1 MQDDEKQKLTISAA
15 ILIIKILIASIYGQ
29 TEVRLNCLDTAIKEL
44 ETFTSRKSFKR
55 KLGGQPPH
63 SSQLSGTTIGNRNV
77 GWETRWPQ
85 QGSEQDRQGDDGY
98 VSVAETESGEF

>member
-63 SSQLSGTTIGNRNV
+63 SSQLSGTTISNRNV
-77 GWETRWPQ
+77 GWETRVTAT
-85 QGSEQDRQGDDGY
+85 GFGARQKG
-98 VSVAETESGEF
+98 